1 MKVFIS
7 QPIAGYGNNVI
18 EEVRKNIC
26 RLFSIKNED
35 LIDNFNKTIP
45 SGISI
50 KNDRVWCLGDSIRLM
65 AMADLVIFAPGWED
79 ARGCCIEHKLCEEY
93 GIPFTEVKDTQTL
106 IVSQWL
112 T

>member
-7 QPIAGYGNNVI
+7 QPIAGYADNVI

-26 RLFSIKNED
+26 GLFSIKNED

-45 SGISI
+45 PGINI
-50 KNDRVWCLGDSIRLM
+50 KNTRVWCLGDSIRLM
-65 AMADLVIFAPGWED
+65 ATADLVIFALGWED
-79 ARGCCIEHKLCEEY
+79 ARGCRIEHKRCEEY
-93 GIPFTEVKDTQTL
+93 GIPFTEEPKDQPF
-106 IVSQWL
+106 IVSLQL

>member
-7 QPIAGYGNNVI
+7 QPMAGYADNVI
-18 EEVRKNIC
+18 EEVRETIC
-26 RLFSIKNED
+26 RQFSVKDED
-35 LIDNFNKTIP
+35 LIDNFLKTVP
-45 SGISI
+45 DGI
-50 KNDRVWCLGDSIRLM
+50 KNVRVWCLGDSIRLM
-65 AMADLVIFAPGWED
+65 ATADLVIFAPGWED
-79 ARGCCIEHKLCEEY
+79 ARGCRIEHKVCEEY